1 MKIHEGCNNLNLLKP
16 VVTLGIFDGVHLGHK
31 AIITRL
37 INKAKSIK
45 GESVII
51 TFHPHPRV
59 VLSENNDRLTFLTS
73 PGEKIAIL
81 ENEGVDHLLIIPFD
95 LNLSNKEA
103 CEFIEEV
110 LVKKIGTKHLI
121 AGFNH
126 HFGRKGYTDFETIR
140 KCAESFKIVV
150 EQVAAIE
157 TSKGIVSSSFIRK
170 ALLEGRP
177 EEANAMLGYDYF
189 INGTVMEGKQLG
201 TRIGFPTA
209 NISPDYSHKLVPKD
223 GVYAV
228 EAVIDGLRYPGMLS
242 IGSNPTVNDDPA
254 RRTIEVNIFDFEKQV
269 YGSVLKV
276 VFRYWLRDEIKFDN
290 IALLTRQLEL
300 DKKKALDLLK
310 V

>member
-1 MKIHEGCNNLNLLKP
+1 MKIHEGYSNLNILRP
-16 VVTLGIFDGVHLGHK
+16 VVTIGIFDGVHLGHK

-37 INKAKSIK
+37 ISRAKSIN

-51 TFHPHPRV
+51 TFYPHPRV
-59 VLSENNDRLTFLTS
+59 VLSENNDGLTFLSS
-73 PGEKIAIL
+73 PGEKISML
-81 ENEGVDHLLIIPFD
+81 ENEGIDHLLIIPFD

-110 LVKKIGTKHLI
+110 LVKKIGTKNLI

-126 HFGRKGYTDFETIR
+126 HFGRKGYSDFETIR
-140 KCAESFKIVV
+140 RCAESYKIVV
-150 EQVAAIE
+150 EQVEAVD
-157 TSKGIVSSSFIRK
+157 TRKGIVSSSFIRR

-189 INGTVMEGKQLG
+189 IHGTIIEGMQLG
-201 TRIGFPTA
+201 KRIGFPTA
-209 NISPDYSHKLVPKD
+209 NISPDYVHKLVPKD

-228 EAVIDGLRYPGMLS
+228 EVVIDGSGYPGMLS

-254 RRTIEVNIFDFEKQV
+254 KRTIEVNIFGFEKEA
-269 YGSVLKV
+269 YGSELKV
-276 VFRYWLRDEIKFDN
+276 VFRYWLRNEIKFDN
-290 IALLTRQLEL
+290 ITLLIEQLEL
-300 DKKKALDLLK
+300 DKKKALDLLN